1 MQDPFSFGVVLS
13 NLCKKITGRA
23 IVHHNSDIIMN
34 IGSSDH
40 SYMLDIQEKCN
51 LKVGI

>member
-1 MQDPFSFGVVLS
+1 MQDPFSFGEVLS
-13 NLCKKITGRA
+13 NLCNEITGR
-23 IVHHNSDIIMN
+23 IILHHDSDTIMN
-34 IGSSDH
+34 IGSGDH